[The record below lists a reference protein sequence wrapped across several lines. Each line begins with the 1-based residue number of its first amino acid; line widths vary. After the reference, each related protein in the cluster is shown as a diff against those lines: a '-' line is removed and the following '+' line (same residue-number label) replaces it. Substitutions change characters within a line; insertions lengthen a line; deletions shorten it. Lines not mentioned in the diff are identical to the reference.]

1 MHNASNKIC
10 LVGISLAFGG
20 AERSMAML
28 STMLFDK
35 GYDVHSAILNDAIT
49 YSFSGKL
56 LNLGID
62 KPKRNNLFSRY
73 FRLQKLR
80 HYLLVNKIDFVIDH
94 RPKNQFLRELFYKY
108 YVYKGIAKI
117 YVVHNARQKYFF
129 QKSKGKL
136 SIIFQ
141 GNFATVAVSNHITQ
155 NILKPAGIENSIT
168 IYNAFN
174 PNWKFNQSKN
184 SNFSAF
190 KEYILFYGRLDDKAK
205 DIKFLLNAFS
215 KSELW
220 KKNIFLIILGNGDD
234 ELSLKRS
241 ASELDCAAN
250 VVFYPFVKDPFSFVN
265 NAKFITLTS
274 RYEGFPMVLVE
285 SLSQGTPVVTLDII
299 SGPSEI
305 ILDGINGLIVKNRN
319 VLDFAEA
326 MTKMFRNDQ
335 LYNHCKQNAQ
345 NSVEEFNMENIS
357 ERWHQLLKKHKIT
370 L

>member
-1 MHNASNKIC
+1 MHNTSNKIC
-10 LVGISLAFGG
+10 LVGISLAYGG

-28 STMLFDK
+28 STMLTDK
-35 GYDVHSAILNDAIT
+35 GYEVHSAILNDAIT

-56 LNLGID
+56 LNLGIN
-62 KPKRNNLFSRY
+62 KPKWNNLLSRF
-73 FRLQKLR
+73 FRLKKLR
-80 HYLLVNKIDFVIDH
+80 RYLLVNKINCVIDH
-94 RPKNQFLRELFYKY
+94 RPKNRFLRELFYKY

-141 GNFATVAVSNHITQ
+141 DNFATVAVSKHITQ
-155 NILKPAGIENSIT
+155 NILKPAGIENPIT

-174 PNWKFNQSKN
+174 PNWESNQSET
-184 SNFSAF
+184 SIFLDL

-205 DIKFLLNAFS
+205 DIKFLLDAFS

-220 KKNIFLIILGNGDD
+220 KNNIFLVILGNGDD
-234 ELSLKRS
+234 ELSLKKK
-241 ASELDCAAN
+241 ASELDCAAK
-250 VVFYPFVKDPFSFVN
+250 VVFYPFVEHPFSLVKK
-265 NAKFITLTS
+265 AKFITLTS

-305 ILDGINGLIVKNRN
+305 ILDRTNGLIVKNRN
-319 VLDFAEA
+319 ILDFAEA
-326 MTKMFRNDQ
+326 MTKMFRNNQ
-335 LYNHCKQNAQ
+335 LYDHCKQNSQ
-345 NSVEEFNMENIS
+345 NSVKEFSMENIS
-357 ERWHQLLKKHKIT
+357 EQWEDLLKK